1 MQNFYGYCEN
11 KEETKILSYLST
23 DKYITSTEIS
33 RLTGFSG
40 DKIRNLINSM
50 RTNSIPIVAC
60 NKGYRLTES
69 SEEIQEEIDSL
80 LGRISAI
87 HRALIGLKRA
97 KSAAMFYEREN
108 QNKNA
113 A

>member
-1 MQNFYGYCEN
+1 MRNFYDYCN
-11 KEETKILSYLST
+11 TKEERKVLSYIAY

-33 RLTGFSG
+33 RLTGYSG
-40 DKIRNLINSM
+40 KKIRDLVNSM
-50 RTNSIPIVAC
+50 RTNSVPIVAC

-80 LGRISAI
+80 LRRISAM

-97 KSAAMFYEREN
+97 KSTAEFYEREN